1 MKFVISRNFN
11 YENVLRKISDKDI
24 FSDDFEKFIRDVFV
38 ISYVEYIYEDKEI
51 EPTMND
57 AISNIMSIAS
67 SAAQRLFLR
76 VGAEFIVDCN
86 SKDFHEKMI
95 NRDKEILEG
104 LNGQN

>member
-1 MKFVISRNFN
+1 MEFVLG
-11 YENVLRKISDKDI
+11 NVNDGNATIKISDKDV
-24 FSDDFEKFIRDVFV
+24 FSDDFEKFIRDVFM
-38 ISYVEYIYEDKEI
+38 ISYVEYIYEDKKI

-95 NRDKEILEG
+95 NRAKEILEG